1 MKTRSLHT
9 AGKFVLTAILLAGSV
24 IWGSA
29 TAAAAKTPE
38 TEQNRAKVSEA
49 EQLLANLGYW
59 VTKVDGVRDDST
71 RQAIIAFQK
80 AEGLKR
86 TGVLNDSV
94 LDAIRNAS
102 RPTAKYSG
110 ESHVELDLTRQI
122 LMLVDENGQV
132 SRTLAISTGTGQRYF
147 SEGKWQK
154 AITPTGE
161 FKITRQIKGVRKAPL
176 GMIYYPSY
184 FHEGWAIHGSNSV
197 PATPASHGCARVPR
211 FAEKELSDKTARFLK
226 AQLKKS
232 RVTYAALAG
241 R

>member
-29 TAAAAKTPE
+29 TSAAAKTPE

-86 TGVLNDSV
+86 TGLLNDSV
-94 LDAIRNAS
+94 LDAIRNA
-102 RPTAKYSG
+102 
-110 ESHVELDLTRQI
+110 
-122 LMLVDENGQV
+122 GQ
-132 SRTLAISTGTGQRYF
+132 S
-147 SEGKWQK
+147 
-154 AITPTGE
+154 
-161 FKITRQIKGVRKAPL
+161 
-176 GMIYYPSY
+176 
-184 FHEGWAIHGSNSV
+184 
-197 PATPASHGCARVPR
+197 AR
-211 FAEKELSDKTARFLK
+211 
-226 AQLKKS
+226 
-232 RVTYAALAG
+232 
-241 R
+241 